1 MLGRV
6 STLAIMA
13 GLAFGAPALAAPNDK
28 VAAAAK
34 AVQPKVIAWRRDIHE
49 HPELGNQEVRTAA
62 IIAKE
67 LKALGWEVREGVGK
81 TGVVGVLKGGK
92 PGKVVALRADMDA
105 LPVEEKTG
113 EPFASK
119 VTATWEGKTV
129 PVMHACGHDTHVAML
144 LGTATVLAGMKADI
158 KGTVVLIF
166 QPAEEGP
173 QAGEE
178 GGAKLMIRDGALD
191 QPKVDAIFG
200 LHIGPADAHVLNYR
214 AGGFYAGADRLTIT
228 VKGKQTHGARPW
240 AGVDM
245 ASVSADIIQA
255 INQIAA
261 RQVDVGV
268 SPSVVTIATINMGLR
283 NNIIPE
289 DLKME
294 GTMRTFTPERKSEPP
309 QGLLDLGRRDREAE
323 ADEPPPSTGSK
334 STPAS
339 SRSPRRCRAAGPR
352 RRPGCRRSDGR
363 CRHRCRRPRPAGRS
377 RPGPGPAGRPAAGR
391 GWRGR
396 RRRGRPAR
404 PAQSMA
410 TRPACWLSDG
420 GVRNRLPMKARA
432 RWTGRP
438 ERPPSPAARR
448 PC

>member
-6 STLAIMA
+6 STLAITA
-13 GLAFGAPALAAPNDK
+13 SLAFGAPVLAAPSAAK
-28 VAAAAK
+28 VEAAAK

-62 IIAKE
+62 IVAKE
-67 LKALGWEVREGVGK
+67 LKALGFEVRGGVGK
-81 TGVVGVLKGGK
+81 TGVVGILKGGK

-119 VTATWEGKTV
+119 VTATWEGRTV

-178 GGAKLMIRDGALD
+178 GGAKLMIQDGALD

-200 LHIGPADAHVLNYR
+200 VHIGPGDANALNYR
-214 AGGFYAGADRLTIT
+214 SGGFYAGADRLTIT

-245 ASVSADIIQA
+245 ASVAADIVQA
-255 INQIAA
+255 MNQIAA
-261 RQVDVGV
+261 RQIDVGV
-268 SPSVVTIATINMGLR
+268 SPTVLTIATINMGLR
-283 NNIIPE
+283 SNIIPE
-289 DLKME
+289 DLVMG
-294 GTMRTFTPERKSEPP
+294 GTLRTFTPERKAEVIAKV
-309 QGLLDLGRRDREAE
+309 QKAVAAIGDRYGAKAE
-323 ADEPPPSTGSK
+323 AVFSQPYPVTYNNPELSSWVKASLLKASPGKVDDQGALVTGAEDFSLYALK
-334 STPAS
+334 VPAVFVQL
-339 SRSPRRCRAAGPR
+339 G
-352 RRPGCRRSDGR
+352 G
-363 CRHRCRRPRPAGRS
+363 RPAGV
-377 RPGPGPAGRPAAGR
+377 PAAGA
-391 GWRGR
+391 
-396 RRRGRPAR
+396 PANHS
-404 PAQSMA
+404 PYFNVDEAVFETGVKAEVFMA
-410 TRPACWLSDG
+410 LDY
-420 GVRNRLPMKARA
+420 L
-432 RWTGRP
+432 
-438 ERPPSPAARR
+438 ERK
-448 PC
+448 

>member
-13 GLAFGAPALAAPNDK
+13 GLAFGAPALAAPSAAK
-28 VAAAAK
+28 IEAAAK
-34 AVQPKVIAWRRDIHE
+34 AVQPQVIAWRRDFHE

-62 IIAKE
+62 IVAKE
-67 LKALGWEVREGVGK
+67 LKALGFEVREGVGK
-81 TGVVGVLKGGK
+81 TGVVGILKGGK

-113 EPFASK
+113 LPFASK

-191 QPKVDAIFG
+191 EPKVDAIFG
-200 LHIGPADAHVLNYR
+200 VHIGPLDGHLLNYR
-214 AGGFYAGADRLTIT
+214 PMGFYAGSDRLTIT

-240 AGVDM
+240 AGIDM
-245 ASVSADIIQA
+245 ASISADIVQA
-255 INQIAA
+255 MNQIAA

-268 SPSVVTIATINMGLR
+268 SPSVVTIATIHMGMR
-283 NNIIPE
+283 QNIIPE
-289 DLKME
+289 DLVMG
-294 GTMRTFTPERKSEPP
+294 GTMRTFSIERRADLIDKVQKSVAAIGERY
-309 QGLLDLGRRDREAE
+309 GAKAE
-323 ADEPPPSTGSK
+323 AVFTQPYPVTYNNPELSKWVKTSLLKASPGKVDDNGALVTGAEDFSMYAEK
-334 STPAS
+334 VPGVFVQLGGRKAS
-339 SRSPRRCRAAGPR
+339 V
-352 RRPGCRRSDGR
+352 
-363 CRHRCRRPRPAGRS
+363 
-377 RPGPGPAGRPAAGR
+377 PAAGA
-391 GWRGR
+391 
-396 RRRGRPAR
+396 PANHS
-404 PAQSMA
+404 PYFDVDEAVFETGVKAEVFMA
-410 TRPACWLSDG
+410 LDY
-420 GVRNRLPMKARA
+420 L
-432 RWTGRP
+432 
-438 ERPPSPAARR
+438 ERK
-448 PC
+448 